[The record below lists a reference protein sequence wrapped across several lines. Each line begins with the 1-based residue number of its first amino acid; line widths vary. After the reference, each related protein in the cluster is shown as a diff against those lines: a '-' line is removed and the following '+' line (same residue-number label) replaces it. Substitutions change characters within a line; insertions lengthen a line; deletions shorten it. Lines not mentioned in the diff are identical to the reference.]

1 MRYAFV
7 AAATAALVAPAFA
20 DTLPVP
26 PPGGVIVSP
35 DGQVVISSTL
45 CGALGAPPP
54 DVPGPNYVP
63 GVDAAGKPVAPA
75 DLPSA
80 GPPLDL
86 DNFPI
91 EVKAKLAGRFG
102 VPPGG
107 APYGAKAIIGYVTV
121 HDGRAYFNGAP
132 LAEDDQA
139 ALAAAC
145 RATKP

>member
-1 MRYAFV
+1 MRYALV
-7 AAATAALVAPAFA
+7 AAATLALVAPALA

-54 DVPGPNYVP
+54 GVPGAAYVP
-63 GVDAAGKPVAPA
+63 GVDAEGKPVAPA

-80 GPPLDL
+80 APPLDL

-91 EVKAKLAGRFG
+91 EVKAKLAGSFG
-102 VPPGG
+102 VPAGG
-107 APYGAKAIIGYVTV
+107 VPYGAKAIIGYVTV
-121 HDGRAYFNGAP
+121 HDGHAYFNGKP
-132 LAEDDQA
+132 LAEG
-139 ALAAAC
+139 
-145 RATKP
+145 